1 MLAVALIL
9 VLALA
14 AFGLVLFAALLVGMR
29 NEPTYGELSTSAP
42 SPLAALTRHL
52 LGVSV
57 RKPGNRRFATNAD
70 APNADEPREPWFAAA
85 GYTPTN
91 YNDEDE

>member
-14 AFGLVLFAALLVGMR
+14 ALGLVLFVALLAGMR
-29 NEPTYGELSTSAP
+29 NEPTYDELSTSAP
-42 SPLAALTRHL
+42 SPLAALARHL

-57 RKPGNRRFATNAD
+57 RKPGNRGFATDAD
-70 APNADEPREPWFAAA
+70 APDAPREPWFAAA

-91 YNDEDE
+91 HRDEDE